1 VNDGG
6 DGGPARYPLRSRR
19 VHGLAA
25 ILGISCFYH
34 DAAAALVI
42 DGSIACAIQEERLSR
57 LKNDAGLPKHAVRA
71 CLKRAGLD
79 ARELEAVVFYEDPF
93 RKIERVLTWLMR
105 SFPRSARHFP
115 RAVAGQLGS
124 KLWVLDR
131 IAELVGVPRSRVR
144 AATHHASHAASAFLV
159 SPFEEAAILTVD
171 GVGEDVTTAIHR
183 GRGNH
188 IEHLSSLT
196 YPHSV
201 GLLYAAVTAYLGFEV
216 NEGEQKVMGLAAFGQ
231 PRYRE
236 EFERLVT
243 LESDGSFELQP
254 RYFNY
259 EAGGEL
265 GFSRHFEGLLGPRRA
280 PGRPWRLEGSE
291 ADRRYAD
298 VAASLQAVTEELLLG
313 LARRAKRETGA
324 DALCLAGGVA
334 LNAVA
339 NRRLLRESGFSRLF
353 VQPAAGD
360 AGGALGAALLGAI
373 AAGDPRPAPLSHV
386 ALGEEISLAEAAEL
400 APRLGLESE
409 RLLDPAARVTEL
421 LMAGGIVGLCSGRF
435 EWGPRALGQRSL
447 LALPSARQSRER
459 LNGIVK
465 RREPFRPFAPAV
477 LGDHAAELFE
487 DAPNDMTPF
496 MTSVC
501 GVRPAFRAGLAAVT
515 HVDGT
520 ARVQSVDAA
529 STPLLADILTHLGR
543 ATSLPVA
550 LNTSLNG
557 AGEPIVAHAGDALSF
572 LASHAIDGLL
582 IEDHLFRRPR

>member
-1 VNDGG
+1 
-6 DGGPARYPLRSRR
+6 
-19 VHGLAA
+19 LAA

-42 DGSIACAIQEERLSR
+42 DGSVVCAIQEERLSR
-57 LKNDAGLPKHAVRA
+57 LKNDAGLPKHAVEA
-71 CLKRAGLD
+71 CLRRAGLD
-79 ARELEAVVFYEDPF
+79 ARELTAVVFYEDPF
-93 RKIERVLTWLMR
+93 RKVERVLTWLLR
-105 SFPRSARHFP
+105 SFPRSALHFP
-115 RAVAGQLGS
+115 RAIAGQLGS

-131 IAELVGVPRSRVR
+131 IAEMVGVPRAKVR
-144 AATHHASHAASAFLV
+144 AVTHHAAHAASAFLV
-159 SPFEEAAILTVD
+159 SPFEQAAILTVD
-171 GVGEDVTTAIHR
+171 GVGEGVTTAIHR
-183 GRGNH
+183 GAGCY
-188 IEHLSSLT
+188 IEQLSSLH
-196 YPHSV
+196 YPHSI

-236 EFERLVT
+236 SFARLVRVPG
-243 LESDGSFELQP
+243 DGSFELLG

-265 GFSRHFEGLLGPRRA
+265 GFSKAFEQLLGPRRA
-280 PGRPWRLEGSE
+280 PGRPWQLASS
-291 ADRRYAD
+291 ADDQRYAD
-298 VAASLQAVTEELLLG
+298 IAASLQLLTEELLLG

-324 DALCLAGGVA
+324 EALCLAGGVA

-339 NRRLLRESGFSRLF
+339 NRRLLREAGFSRVF

-360 AGGALGAALLGAI
+360 AGGALGAALLGAV
-373 AAGDPRPAPLSHV
+373 AAGDPRPAPLRDV
-386 ALGEEISLAEAAEL
+386 ALGEDISLAEAVQLAE
-400 APRLGLESE
+400 RLGLESE
-409 RLLDPAARVTEL
+409 RLVEPARRVSEL
-421 LMAGGIVGLCSGRF
+421 LLDGGIVGICSGRF

-447 LALPSARQSRER
+447 LALPGTLSSRER

-477 LGDHAAELFE
+477 LSEHAAELFD

-501 GVRPAFRAGLAAVT
+501 GVKPSFREALAAVT

-520 ARVQSVDAA
+520 ARVQSVSAA
-529 STPLLADILTHLGR
+529 AAPLLAGILSQLEG
-543 ATSLPVA
+543 AAQPPVA

-557 AGEPIVAHAGDALSF
+557 AGEPIVAHASDALAF
-572 LASHAIDGLL
+572 LASHAIDGLV
-582 IEDHLFRRPR
+582 IEDQLFRRPR